1 MHHNRDDSC
10 SAGIAVLSFLSGA
23 LVGAAIALLTAP
35 KTGRETREMLAG
47 YGEELRKKTEHLPEE
62 LRERAGTVVDRG
74 KEMIEQGKNLIERG
88 TELATQGKEYLDEK
102 KRTLS
107 AAIEA
112 GKKAM
117 EQEKEA
123 LNRALESEEV

>member
-1 MHHNRDDSC
+1 MNNRNESC
-10 SAGIAVLSFLSGA
+10 NAGVAVLSFLTGA
-23 LVGAAIALLTAP
+23 LVGAAVALLTAP
-35 KTGRETREMLAG
+35 KTGRETREMLVG
-47 YGEELRKKTEHLPEE
+47 YGEDLREKARHLPEE
-62 LRERAGTVVDRG
+62 LRERTGSAFEHGKELIERG
-74 KEMIEQGKNLIERG
+74 KELIERG
-88 TELATQGKEYLDEK
+88 TEMAHQGKDYLEEK

-123 LNRALESEEV
+123 LSRTLDSEEV